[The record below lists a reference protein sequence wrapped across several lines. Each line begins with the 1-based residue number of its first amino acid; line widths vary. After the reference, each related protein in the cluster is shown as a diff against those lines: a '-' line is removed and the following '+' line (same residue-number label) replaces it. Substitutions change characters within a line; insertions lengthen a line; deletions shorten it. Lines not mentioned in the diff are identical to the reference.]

1 MELLEL
7 LEKAKC
13 GNLEPCRSCPWSPA
27 GWESFHVAFGASCRE
42 HGIDYESSSKA
53 VSISIAQDP
62 ANTTPSET
70 GRLCAVHNSQEYR
83 DKTTQNW
90 LELWKAA
97 VAQSEGEDHDPYLGN
112 HYWTNAIMHGV
123 PTAYRTNKQKTQAQ
137 RQCAHV
143 LREQIKLLSPK
154 VVVACG
160 EVTAKSLLDT
170 RLVSQ
175 RWSEL
180 SKRFPTEVYTEVTN
194 GTVFYCTYHTAKRA
208 VNRGAARR
216 YDPELTEER
225 LEQKLGDLGESAAA
239 RDFLGRHSESSVKSR
254 GMRLLLLH
262 WLDIG
267 ETIRT
272 AHSGGAS
279 VD

>member
-1 MELLEL
+1 MELFEL
-7 LEKAKC
+7 LEKAKR
-13 GNLEPCRSCPWSPA
+13 GDLESCRLCPWSPA
-27 GWESFHVAFGASCRE
+27 GWGSSPIAFGVSCRE

-53 VSISIAQDP
+53 TSVSIAQDP
-62 ANTTPSET
+62 ANTTPEKT

-83 DKTTQNW
+83 DETAQNW

-97 VAQSEGEDHDPYLGN
+97 VAQNEGGDHDPYLGS
-112 HYWTNAIMHGV
+112 HYWTNAIMHGA
-123 PTAYRTNKQKTQAQ
+123 PKGSQLSMQKTQAQ

-143 LREQIKLLSPK
+143 LRKQIELLSPK

-160 EVTAKSLLDT
+160 KVAAKSLFDT

-175 RWSEL
+175 RWSDFR
-180 SKRFPTEVYTEVTN
+180 KQFPTEVYTETTN

-208 VNRGAARR
+208 VNRGAERC

-225 LEQKLGDLGESAAA
+225 LEKKLEDLGEPAAA
-239 RDFLGRHSESSVKSR
+239 RDFLSRHSESSTRGR

-267 ETIRT
+267 DAIRT
-272 AHSGGAS
+272 AHSGGREC
-279 VD
+279 

>member
-1 MELLEL
+1 MELFEL
-7 LEKAKC
+7 LEKAKQ
-13 GNLEPCRSCPWSPA
+13 GNLESCRSCPWSPA
-27 GWESFHVAFGASCRE
+27 EWESFHVAFGVSCRE

-53 VSISIAQDP
+53 VSVSIAQDP

-70 GRLCAVHNSQEYR
+70 GRLCAVHNSQKYR
-83 DKTTQNW
+83 DKTAQNW

-97 VAQSEGEDHDPYLGN
+97 VAQNEGGDRDLYLGS

-137 RQCAHV
+137 RQCTHV
-143 LREQIKLLSPK
+143 LRKQIELLSPR

-160 EVTAKSLLDT
+160 EVAAKSLFDT

-175 RWSEL
+175 RWSEF
-180 SKRFPTEVYTEVTN
+180 SERFPAEVYTEVTN
-194 GTVFYCTYHTAKRA
+194 GTVFYCTYHTAERA
-208 VNRGAARR
+208 VNRGAAQC
-216 YDPELTEER
+216 YDIRLTEER
-225 LEQKLGDLGESAAA
+225 LEQKLGDLGEPAAT
-239 RDFLGRHSESSVKSR
+239 RDFLDRHSRSSARGR

-267 ETIRT
+267 EAIRT
-272 AHSGGAS
+272 AHAEGAS
-279 VD
+279 VN